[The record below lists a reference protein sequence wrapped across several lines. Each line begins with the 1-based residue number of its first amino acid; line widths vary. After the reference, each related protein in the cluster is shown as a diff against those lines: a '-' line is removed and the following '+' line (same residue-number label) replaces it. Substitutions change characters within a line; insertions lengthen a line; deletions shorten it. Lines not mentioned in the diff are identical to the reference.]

1 MKHARWTWTRHF
13 PFAFTPLQ
21 LDFGGK
27 VALAQFCRTVG
38 NDIE

>member
-1 MKHARWTWTRHF
+1 MKHAPLDVDLHF

-21 LDFGGK
+21 LDCGGK
-27 VALAQFCRTVG
+27 VALAQFCRTLG